1 MSKNRFEAN
10 KSFDDI
16 MKDIKKENYNEFRKI
31 CERLEGIEKKRV
43 DAIIEMIKF
52 DENFKITKSAK
63 KLTKVEED
71 GVLIYKCDKPTYI
84 EDDVKKQ
91 FDTIRIEASDAVK
104 VAGSFDTSNLEL
116 KNCVS
121 MPIYGRIVF
130 DNVQSVKCLTIK
142 DTAVR
147 GRFNVSKL
155 SIDGITYLD
164 IYIDA
169 DDEYKDTELII
180 RPNDK
185 ESSRHSLFTDEKGK
199 NIRGR
204 INLSINF
211 YNKLSKENK
220 IKILDNSRASVDFFI
235 DGIPTY
241 IYRLIKF
248 KNIDIE
254 EARKQLMRY
263 KEEYGKSLSKDVK
276 YEDR

>member
-91 FDTIRIEASDAVK
+91 FDTIRIEASDVVK
-104 VAGSFDTSNLEL
+104 VASSFDTSNLEL

-121 MPIYGRIVF
+121 MPIYGRIIF
-130 DNVQSVKCLTIK
+130 NNVQSVKCLTIK

-241 IYRLIKF
+241 IYGFIKF

-263 KEEYGKSLSKDVK
+263 KKEYGEALSKDVE